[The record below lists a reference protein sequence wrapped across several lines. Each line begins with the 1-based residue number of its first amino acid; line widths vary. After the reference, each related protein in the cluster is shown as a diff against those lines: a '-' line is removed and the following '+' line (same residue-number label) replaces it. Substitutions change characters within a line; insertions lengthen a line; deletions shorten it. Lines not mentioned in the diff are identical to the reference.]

1 MIRSNKKK
9 RFEYNNI
16 IKKNNYK
23 TTQIKISKSIK
34 NKQTNLDLNQHS
46 SSNLLQLI
54 IDADIYKFTLLIFTI

>member
-1 MIRSNKKK
+1 MIRSTKKK

-34 NKQTNLDLNQHS
+34 NKQTNLDLNQHP

-54 IDADIYKFTLLIFTI
+54 IDADIYQFTLLIFTI